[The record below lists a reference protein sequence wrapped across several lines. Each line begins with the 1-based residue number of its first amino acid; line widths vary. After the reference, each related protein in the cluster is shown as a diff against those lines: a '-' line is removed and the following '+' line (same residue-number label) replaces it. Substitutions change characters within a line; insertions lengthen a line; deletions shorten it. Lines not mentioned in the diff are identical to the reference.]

1 MRGMKLVI
9 PKMLRT
15 RMCQLAHEGHPGHS
29 AMKSR
34 LRDKC
39 WWPNMDQEAVKMC
52 DQCEECRLVHAAAP
66 PEPMERRKLP
76 EKPWIDLAIDFL
88 GPLPSGEYI
97 LVIIDYYSRY
107 MEIEIMKRITAQETV
122 KRLQKIFRT
131 WGYPRTITLDNGK
144 QFVSQEFDEFCKR
157 TGIVLNHTTPYW
169 PQANGEVERQNRSL
183 LKRLKISNAL
193 YGDWKTELDDY
204 LILYNNN
211 PHSVTGQPPSELLQN
226 RKLRFKIPQTDDI
239 STTPPITEFRDRDL
253 KQKFDSKMAEDVRRG
268 SKPSVLELDDTVLMK
283 NLLPK
288 DKLSTDFSKEK
299 FKVIEKK
306 GSNVTVE
313 SQVTG
318 KQFERNSSHLLKI
331 LENDTEL
338 SDSSLREEK
347 EKDVNIRR
355 SSRIAKPSVR
365 YSP

>member
-1 MRGMKLVI
+1 
-9 PKMLRT
+9 
-15 RMCQLAHEGHPGHS
+15 
-29 AMKSR
+29 
-34 LRDKC
+34 
-39 WWPNMDQEAVKMC
+39 
-52 DQCEECRLVHAAAP
+52 
-66 PEPMERRKLP
+66 MERRKLP

-253 KQKFDSKMAEDVRRG
+253 KQKFESKMAEDVRRG

-313 SQVTG
+313 SQATG

-331 LENDTEL
+331 LENDMEL